1 MKCSIMFW
9 AVRHMVDDTIHNRLI
24 TGVATLHYYKN
35 PLLLPVCGSLHRY
48 PLIVVDI
55 EGQVHEPVTSE
66 IQELFCS
73 PSVAFE
79 QTISQRGIVY
89 RRNSTPSAYTA
100 FNPSELICVIFHT
113 QRYVRYK
120 KYLFYSND
128 PRPVISRNVR
138 LHDLNDKPT
147 NLHVQARD

>member
-1 MKCSIMFW
+1 MKCSIVFW

-79 QTISQRGIVY
+79 QTIFLKEEL
-89 RRNSTPSAYTA
+89 YTA
-100 FNPSELICVIFHT
+100 ETPLLQHT
-113 QRYVRYK
+113 
-120 KYLFYSND
+120 
-128 PRPVISRNVR
+128 
-138 LHDLNDKPT
+138 LHLTLQNSF
-147 NLHVQARD
+147 A